1 MRKYIL
7 IISLLLIAILFSTYI
22 LNQKETKESIK
33 LGGLFIL
40 TGPGSTIG
48 QEELKG
54 AELAVQEIN
63 NEGGINGQQIEL
75 VVENASFLEP
85 NKTLSAVL
93 KLITN
98 DQVIAIVGPTWDELA
113 QTILPTIESQKIPT
127 IGPDQTHDLEKEK
140 TYDYFYSMWYEDEIG
155 IRSLLAFAQDQGWE
169 RVAILRPSDT
179 GFFQYTR
186 NLFLDNAEEY
196 GIQVTDDINIGNPI
210 TADYRTYILKAENNN
225 PDAIFI
231 ALGDFSVCSFTKQII
246 ELGVDTPV
254 LSTEGAGNNISL
266 NECPKSMEQLYFY
279 YPRDTLRREEF
290 MLSFAKM
297 HERTPNFSS
306 AANAYDAV
314 RVIAEGLRQSNGNG
328 GEELRTTINQ
338 INSFPGTA
346 FEAINFDEK
355 GFVSTPEDT
364 FEIFT
369 VRNGEFTKAKQ
380 RD

>member
-127 IGPDQTHDLEKEK
+127 IGPDQTHDLEKK
-140 TYDYFYSMWYEDEIG
+140 KHTTTF
-155 IRSLLAFAQDQGWE
+155 
-169 RVAILRPSDT
+169 
-179 GFFQYTR
+179 
-186 NLFLDNAEEY
+186 
-196 GIQVTDDINIGNPI
+196 IQCG
-210 TADYRTYILKAENNN
+210 
-225 PDAIFI
+225 
-231 ALGDFSVCSFTKQII
+231 
-246 ELGVDTPV
+246 
-254 LSTEGAGNNISL
+254 
-266 NECPKSMEQLYFY
+266 M
-279 YPRDTLRREEF
+279 
-290 MLSFAKM
+290 KM
-297 HERTPNFSS
+297 
-306 AANAYDAV
+306 
-314 RVIAEGLRQSNGNG
+314 
-328 GEELRTTINQ
+328 
-338 INSFPGTA
+338 
-346 FEAINFDEK
+346 K
-355 GFVSTPEDT
+355 
-364 FEIFT
+364 
-369 VRNGEFTKAKQ
+369 
-380 RD
+380 